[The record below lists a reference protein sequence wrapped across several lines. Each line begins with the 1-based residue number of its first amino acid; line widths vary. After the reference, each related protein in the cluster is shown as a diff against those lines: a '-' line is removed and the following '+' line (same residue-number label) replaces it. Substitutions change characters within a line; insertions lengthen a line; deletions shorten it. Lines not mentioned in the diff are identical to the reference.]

1 MNATETPRTRRP
13 RNPDRHLPDG
23 KYNAKPLDP
32 EYFKKYYHEAKQ
44 PKECEMCGKIIASGS
59 HMKRHRDSN
68 KCMLVQL
75 KKRFEQEKQAYSTA
89 SRGPNLTASRGVSS
103 DLIAPPPT
111 PTPTPELN

>member
-13 RNPDRHLPDG
+13 RNPERHLPDG

-32 EYFKKYYHEAKQ
+32 EYFKKFYHEAKQ

-75 KKRFEQEKQAYSTA
+75 KKRFAQDKQAYFDS
-89 SRGPNLTASRGVSS
+89 TASRGVSS